1 MSTRQKRTTPMGMF
15 VIPVICLVLIA
26 YFLYHTNQGR
36 FGMQAKGEM
45 AQKELSLQSE
55 LATIKHKREILA
67 ARVALMRVGTMER
80 DMLDQQARFHL
91 NLAHDSEIVIY
102 RTQ

>member
-1 MSTRQKRTTPMGMF
+1 MSTRQKRTNPMGMF
-15 VIPVICLVLIA
+15 VVPVICLVLIS

-36 FGMQAKGEM
+36 FGMQAKTEM
-45 AQKELSLQSE
+45 AQKEQNLQSE
-55 LATIKHKREILA
+55 LANITHQREVLA

-91 NLAHDSEIVIY
+91 NLVHDSEIVIY
-102 RTQ
+102 RNQ

>member
-1 MSTRQKRTTPMGMF
+1 MSTRQKRTNPLGLF
-15 VIPVICLVLIA
+15 VVPVICLVLIV
-26 YFLYHTNQGR
+26 YFLHHTNRGR
-36 FGMQAKGEM
+36 FGMQASAEM

-55 LATIKHKREILA
+55 LAGFKHQREILA

-91 NLAHDSEIVIY
+91 NLVHDSEIVIF
-102 RTQ
+102 RN